1 MLVMSLSVGAWRT
14 LGRAAGT
21 RSNIARFSQCS
32 RQAEEKLPEGKGTED
47 KTTEARGPTLAEEQQ
62 QKKSEGKDNTQRKK
76 ASFGIPSL
84 AFFAVGLPLGYY
96 FSDSLPLRKGTALS
110 DPREFVK
117 YTLIGK
123 DSVSSTCAIFRL
135 RPSTGTTVD
144 LADPNLE
151 RAITSVEFKQ
161 PQLQI
166 ARSYT
171 CLPQA
176 DGQHEDE
183 LRFLIRREQKGEVS
197 NFLHRLPEGAEL
209 ETRGLHPEFV
219 LPENV
224 NSVAFLVGGT
234 GIAPAAQ
241 AADILAGQADVH
253 ILWASRRRE
262 DCIGGFSDT
271 QTEPKR
277 TGWGFWGSSKPA
289 KDIQRADDLPNAE
302 KGALVTILESLKQR
316 SAASNGRSSRLAVD
330 YFVDEEGSFIRPE
343 DVKRMIYRLTKDQ
356 KDSDSGRNILFV
368 SGPEGFLSYW
378 AGSKQW
384 ANGREVQGPLRG
396 VLSTLDLSGWD
407 VIKL

>member
-1 MLVMSLSVGAWRT
+1 
-14 LGRAAGT
+14 
-21 RSNIARFSQCS
+21 
-32 RQAEEKLPEGKGTED
+32 
-47 KTTEARGPTLAEEQQ
+47 
-62 QKKSEGKDNTQRKK
+62 
-76 ASFGIPSL
+76 
-84 AFFAVGLPLGYY
+84 
-96 FSDSLPLRKGTALS
+96 
-110 DPREFVK
+110 DPREFVN

-197 NFLHRLPEGAEL
+197 NFLHRLPEGAQL
-209 ETRGLHPEFV
+209 ETRGLHPEFI
-219 LPENV
+219 LPEHV

-241 AADILAGQADVH
+241 AADILAGEADVH
-253 ILWASRRRE
+253 IMWASRRRE
-262 DCIGGFSDT
+262 DCIGGYNDT
-271 QTEPKR
+271 QVEPKR
-277 TGWGFWGSSKPA
+277 TGWGFWGSSKPV
-289 KDIQRADDLPNAE
+289 KGNDQTNNLPNAE

-316 SAASNGRSSRLAVD
+316 SAGATGHSSRLAVD

-343 DVKRMIYRLTKDQ
+343 DVKRMLYRLAKDQ
-356 KDSDSGRNILFV
+356 RDSDSGRNILFV

-378 AGSKQW
+378 AGAKQW